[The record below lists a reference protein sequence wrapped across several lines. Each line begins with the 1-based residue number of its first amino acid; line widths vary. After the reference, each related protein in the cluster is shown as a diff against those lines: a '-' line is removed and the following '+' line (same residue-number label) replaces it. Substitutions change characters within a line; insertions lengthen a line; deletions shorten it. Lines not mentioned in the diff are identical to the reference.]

1 MNSHLVIGTAGHID
15 HGKSTLV
22 KALTA
27 IDPDRLAEEKK
38 RGITIV
44 LGYAHMRI
52 GDDEISFVDVPGHER
67 FVKTMLSGVTGIDAI
82 MLIVAADEGIMP
94 QTLEHFSIAKHLGV
108 GNGFVVITKADKAS
122 DSQIESLKKEIAAMT
137 KGSFLEEKPIFITAI
152 DNPDGYQD
160 IRAYLKLLLE
170 PVSTVKAD
178 LPPRMYID
186 RVFTLRG
193 KGTVVTG
200 TLIEGTFQK
209 GHLIYAYPSGTEA
222 RIKQIQIH
230 GENSE
235 KAVYGH
241 RVALNLTCEM
251 DAVKRGDLLTTVPN
265 RSGQFILDVEATFD
279 QYVRHWQRIR
289 FFHGT
294 REIMGRLVLANQ
306 QPVESGT
313 HTTAQIRLEEALFAN
328 AGDRFI
334 MRRFSPVQ
342 TIGGGLIS
350 NVNAKKHH
358 ITDITA
364 VSEDSYFIEQLKS
377 LQEPFDLNNERFESL
392 SISKEA
398 LAKQVK
404 QSIRAGHIIA
414 LSDTMFVT
422 VTAYETKRDAVY
434 QFVEAYHEEHPYR
447 FGVNRAELKSKCFSN
462 YVKQVFD
469 RFLVQLYMDETL
481 GVTAQW
487 VHTYDFKP
495 TEDAAFQKL
504 KNEFDKI
511 FDADPLKM
519 ASTSDLTKLAGK
531 SANHADIFSY
541 LKYREIIVKINE
553 DRYMLKE
560 AYETA
565 KNAMLVYFE
574 TNEFTDVAAYRDL
587 LGTSRKNSVML
598 LEHFDEIGLTKR
610 IENKRM
616 LIK

>member
-364 VSEDSYFIEQLKS
+364 VSE
-377 LQEPFDLNNERFESL
+377 
-392 SISKEA
+392 
-398 LAKQVK
+398 
-404 QSIRAGHIIA
+404 
-414 LSDTMFVT
+414 
-422 VTAYETKRDAVY
+422 
-434 QFVEAYHEEHPYR
+434 
-447 FGVNRAELKSKCFSN
+447 
-462 YVKQVFD
+462 
-469 RFLVQLYMDETL
+469 
-481 GVTAQW
+481 
-487 VHTYDFKP
+487 
-495 TEDAAFQKL
+495 
-504 KNEFDKI
+504 
-511 FDADPLKM
+511 
-519 ASTSDLTKLAGK
+519 
-531 SANHADIFSY
+531 
-541 LKYREIIVKINE
+541 
-553 DRYMLKE
+553 
-560 AYETA
+560 
-565 KNAMLVYFE
+565 
-574 TNEFTDVAAYRDL
+574 
-587 LGTSRKNSVML
+587 
-598 LEHFDEIGLTKR
+598 
-610 IENKRM
+610 
-616 LIK
+616 